1 MLHLPN
7 KHNFQL
13 QSSGSGLQ
21 TFAFLLAIIM
31 IYTQISFKII
41 PDTQENREILVA
53 LLSDLPF
60 ESFDENPELVL
71 GYIPGESA
79 DLDEISQILTALP
92 FSVQTESELI
102 PDQNWN
108 EVWEKNYFKP
118 LLIGNRCLVR
128 APFHTEYESAEF
140 ELVIEPKMAFGTG
153 NHETTTLVAEQ
164 ILDMDLTG
172 KTVLDMGCGTGI
184 LGMLASL
191 KGAKNVMAIDIDS
204 WSFESTSEN
213 ARLNKI
219 LNLEAKLGDASLL
232 GDQTYEVIFA
242 NIHKNV
248 IVNDLPAYE
257 MVLKPGG
264 KIYLSGFYTQDMPD
278 VKAKAESLGLVETGF
293 QEKNNWVV
301 YSFEKR

>member
-1 MLHLPN
+1 
-7 KHNFQL
+7 
-13 QSSGSGLQ
+13 
-21 TFAFLLAIIM
+21 M
-31 IYTQISFKII
+31 IYTQISFKLN
-41 PDTQENREILVA
+41 PDTTENREILVA
-53 LLSDLPF
+53 MLSDLAF
-60 ESFDENPELVL
+60 ESFDESEDCVM
-71 GYIPGESA
+71 GYIPGESF
-79 DLDEISQILTALP
+79 DLEEIKAITSLLP
-92 FSVQTESELI
+92 FSVATENEMI
-102 PDQNWN
+102 PDKNWN

-128 APFHTEYESAEF
+128 APFHTEYEPAEF

-164 ILDMDLTG
+164 ILNMDLTG

-191 KGAKNVMAIDIDS
+191 KGAKSIIAIDIDT
-204 WSFESTSEN
+204 WSFESTVEN
-213 ARLNKI
+213 ARLNNI

-232 GDQTYEVIFA
+232 GTETFEIIFA

-248 IVNDLPAYE
+248 IVNDLPVYE
-257 MVLKPGG
+257 SVLQSGG
-264 KIYLSGFYTQDMPD
+264 RIYLSGFYIHGMPD

-301 YSFEKR
+301 YAFRKL

>member
-1 MLHLPN
+1 MN
-7 KHNFQL
+7 
-13 QSSGSGLQ
+13 
-21 TFAFLLAIIM
+21 
-31 IYTQISFKII
+31 YTQISFKLN
-41 PDTQENREILVA
+41 PDNQENREILVA
-53 LLSDLPF
+53 MLSDLAF
-60 ESFDENPELVL
+60 ESFDESEELVM

-79 DLDEISQILTALP
+79 NLEEIKEITSLLP
-92 FSVQTESELI
+92 FSVQTENEII
-102 PDQNWN
+102 PDKNWN

-128 APFHTEYESAEF
+128 APFHTEFEPAEF

-164 ILDMDLTG
+164 ILNMDLVG

-191 KGAKNVMAIDIDS
+191 KGAKNVTAIDIDT
-204 WSFESTSEN
+204 WSFESTVEN
-213 ARLNKI
+213 ARLNNI

-232 GDQTYEVIFA
+232 GSETFEIIFA

-248 IVNDLPAYE
+248 IINDLPVYE
-257 MVLKPGG
+257 SVLQSGG
-264 KIYLSGFYTQDMPD
+264 NLYLSGFYTHDMPD
-278 VKAKAESLGLVETGF
+278 VKAKAESLGLIETGF

-301 YSFEKR
+301 YAFRKF

>member
-1 MLHLPN
+1 MN
-7 KHNFQL
+7 
-13 QSSGSGLQ
+13 
-21 TFAFLLAIIM
+21 
-31 IYTQISFKII
+31 YTQIRFKLT
-41 PDTQENREILVA
+41 PDNQENREILVA
-53 LLSDLPF
+53 VLSDLAF
-60 ESFDENPELVL
+60 ESFDETEETIM

-79 DLDEISQILTALP
+79 NLDEIEEITSALP
-92 FSVQTESELI
+92 FSVVTEAEMI

-118 LLIGNRCLVR
+118 LLIGGRCLVR
-128 APFHTEYESAEF
+128 APFHTEYQPAEF

-164 ILDMDLTG
+164 ILDMDLAG

-191 KGAKNVMAIDIDS
+191 KGAKSITAIDIDT
-204 WSFESTSEN
+204 WSFESTVEN
-213 ARLNKI
+213 ARLNNI
-219 LNLEAKLGDASLL
+219 FNLEAKLGDASLL
-232 GDQTYEVIFA
+232 GSETYEIIFA

-248 IVNDLPAYE
+248 IINDLPVYE
-257 MVLKPGG
+257 SVLQPGG

-278 VKAKAESLGLVETGF
+278 VKAKAESLGLVEKGH

-301 YSFEKR
+301 YSFEKL

>member
-1 MLHLPN
+1 MN
-7 KHNFQL
+7 
-13 QSSGSGLQ
+13 
-21 TFAFLLAIIM
+21 
-31 IYTQISFKII
+31 YTKII
-41 PDTQENREILVA
+41 FNLTPDNEENREILVA
-53 LLSDLPF
+53 VLSDLAF
-60 ESFDENPELVL
+60 ESFDETEEQVL
-71 GYIPGESA
+71 GYVPGESFNFA
-79 DLDEISQILTALP
+79 EMYEITAALP
-92 FSVQTESELI
+92 FSVHTENEMI

-128 APFHTEYESAEF
+128 APFHTEYEPAEF

-164 ILDMDLTG
+164 ILNMELTG

-191 KGAKNVMAIDIDS
+191 KGAKSVTAIDIDT
-204 WSFESTSEN
+204 WSFESTVEN
-213 ARLNKI
+213 ARLNNI

-232 GDQTYEVIFA
+232 GNETYEVIFA

-248 IVNDLPAYE
+248 IINDLPRYE
-257 MVLKPGG
+257 EVLQSGG
-264 KIYLSGFYTQDMPD
+264 KLYLSGFYTHDMPD
-278 VKAKAESLGLVETGF
+278 VKKKAESLGLVETGF

-301 YSFEKR
+301 YSFEKP

>member
-1 MLHLPN
+1 
-7 KHNFQL
+7 
-13 QSSGSGLQ
+13 
-21 TFAFLLAIIM
+21 M
-31 IYTQISFKII
+31 IYTQISFKIS

-53 LLSDLPF
+53 MLSELPF
-60 ESFDENPELVL
+60 ESFDETTEFVL

-79 DLDEISQILTALP
+79 NLEEINAVTSLLP
-92 FSVQTESELI
+92 FSVNTENEMI

-128 APFHTEYESAEF
+128 APFHTEYKPAEF

-164 ILDMDLTG
+164 ILEMDLTG

-191 KGAKNVMAIDIDS
+191 KGAKSVTAIDIDT
-204 WSFESTSEN
+204 WSFESTVEN
-213 ARLNKI
+213 ARLNNI
-219 LNLEAKLGDASLL
+219 FNLEAKLGDARLL
-232 GDQTYEVIFA
+232 GDELFEIIFA

-248 IVNDLPAYE
+248 ILTDLPVYE
-257 MVLKPGG
+257 SVLQSGG
-264 KIYLSGFYTQDMPD
+264 KLYLSGFYTQDMPD
-278 VKAKAESLGLVETGF
+278 VKAKAESLGLIETGF

-301 YSFEKR
+301 YSFEKP